1 MRISCVPFS
10 PGSVETHVGIRK
22 NLNSHLMPV
31 VSAIFVP
38 KIIKICYFFFKLQP
52 KMTEILFLDTVYIII
67 LNELE
72 KYVGTKQKLCGH
84 QPKCTLH

>member
-1 MRISCVPFS
+1 
-10 PGSVETHVGIRK
+10 
-22 NLNSHLMPV
+22 
-31 VSAIFVP
+31 
-38 KIIKICYFFFKLQP
+38 
-52 KMTEILFLDTVYIII
+52 LDTVYIII